1 VTEEAAIAS
10 LFQASLE
17 QFVTLR
23 KQLCSELKAAG
34 NGEAAGRLAKLKRPT
49 VSVWVVNQLWWH
61 ERAAFDALFTHARR
75 IGSGDLSGA
84 AEHRR
89 VLAELREAARHL
101 LKQAGHPVSDATLR
115 RIATTLAAL
124 AAVGSFEPDPP
135 GALQRDRDPPGF
147 EALTLP
153 VASKAEVQA
162 VAAQTAAERAAAEQ
176 AAAEQA
182 ARAAAERAARLA
194 AEEAERKRVESELA
208 EAREL
213 LETRRARVDEL
224 AQQLELAERERASSR
239 KIVAALE
246 QRLAALPKQ
255 RPGAG

>member
-1 VTEEAAIAS
+1 MSEEAAIAS

-61 ERAAFDALFTHARR
+61 ERDAFEALFTHARR
-75 IGSGDLSGA
+75 MSSGDLSGA
-84 AEHRR
+84 ADHRR
-89 VLAELREAARHL
+89 ALAELREAARRVL
-101 LKQAGHPVSDATLR
+101 QQAGHPASDATLR

-124 AAVGSFEPDPP
+124 AAAGSFEPDAP

-147 EALTLP
+147 EAFTLP
-153 VASKAEVQA
+153 LAK
-162 VAAQTAAERAAAEQ
+162 VAARAAAEQTVAEQAAAEQ

-182 ARAAAERAARLA
+182 ARAAAERAERLA

-213 LETRRARVDEL
+213 LETRRARVDEI
-224 AQQLELAERERASSR
+224 AQQLEIAERERASSR
-239 KIVAALE
+239 KIVAGLE
-246 QRLAALPKQ
+246 QRLAALRKQ
-255 RPGAG
+255 